1 MSSNALVCFTN
12 CRLVLEDGSLVD
24 RDLWIDE
31 ARGVILDAQKT
42 FFAERRRPD
51 TTIDLKGNIISPG
64 FIDAQINGAYGFDFS
79 IFSDG
84 DEKAYDEGLRM
95 IAKRIVETGVT
106 STLNP
111 CFRDSNFSSSPLN
124 YGDFSSSPR
133 LSAVSHPDSATLLG
147 WHAEGPFLQPEKR
160 GAHMQGFLL
169 TAPEGIKTFSEVYGE
184 EALCQADQFVGKRGN
199 TTFPGVRVITAAPE
213 IEGVI
218 PAIEELSRRG
228 VICAIGHSTASSNK
242 AREAATKGARL
253 ITHLFNAMPQ
263 LHHRDPSIIGLLGA
277 SPTLAASSQN
287 LTYIVPS
294 PPFFL
299 IICSG
304 VDSTVV
310 AASNPVSEAFSDV
323 STPPTPPLYPVNSQK
338 KNIEGLAL
346 QKVKVSAFHKPYYG
360 IIVDGCHSH
369 PHSVRLA
376 YTAHKEGCILVTD
389 AMPML
394 DPHLCD
400 GLHDWRDN
408 RRLVKEGVK
417 LYIEG
422 TDILA
427 GSVVTLDTCVR
438 NFVEFTGCT
447 LGEAIKCATYN
458 PAVCLNIA
466 NRKGTLRAGADADLV
481 VLDPAGNVKATWVAG
496 KKVWSAE
503 K

>member
-12 CRLVLEDGSLVD
+12 CRLALEDGSLVN
-24 RDLWIDE
+24 RDLWIDQ
-31 ARGVILDAQKT
+31 ARGVILDAQNT

-51 TTIDLKGNIISPG
+51 TTIDLKGDVISPG

-84 DEKAYDEGLRM
+84 DEKVYNEGLRM

-106 STLNP
+106 SLLPTIITQK
-111 CFRDSNFSSSPLN
+111 RDLYTKLLPL
-124 YGDFSSSPR
+124 
-133 LSAVSHPDSATLLG
+133 LSAASHPDSATLLG

-160 GAHMQGFLL
+160 GAHMQNFLL
-169 TAPEGIKTFSEVYGE
+169 SAPEGIKSFSEVYGE
-184 EALCQADQFVGKRGN
+184 AALCAADRFVGKRGN
-199 TTFPGVRVITAAPE
+199 TAFPGVRVITAAPE

-277 SPTLAASSQN
+277 SSKHPTSFASQ
-287 LTYIVPS
+287 
-294 PPFFL
+294 
-299 IICSG
+299 
-304 VDSTVV
+304 DSTAV
-310 AASNPVSEAFSDV
+310 AVPDPVSEAFSDV
-323 STPPTPPLYPVNSQK
+323 STPPTPPLHPVNSDK
-338 KNIEGLAL
+338 KNTEGSAL
-346 QKVKVSAFHKPYYG
+346 EKVEVAKVSAFHKPYYG

-394 DPHLCD
+394 DPHLHD
-400 GLHDWRDN
+400 GLHDWRDG
-408 RRLVKEGVK
+408 RRLIKEGVR

-422 TDILA
+422 TDTLA

-447 LGEAIKCATYN
+447 LGEAIKCATHN

-466 NRKGTLRAGADADLV
+466 NRKGTLRPGADADLV
-481 VLDPAGNVKATWVAG
+481 ILDPAGNVKATWVAG